1 MRWTTLLKGSWAGS
15 AWLRRYKAPKWSTR
29 NWNSGFRHSVQS
41 GTKQCEVLFLKFN
54 LNIQTSSKSD
64 ETCLVVSSIQCTPT
78 HIKELNWATIWIWKI
93 KMSQHVN
100 SLLPI
105 RDLERFMRRKQHCIQ
120 TWGHY
125 LSHLGVESGLGPKI
139 KFVLPK
145 QNCNFYL
152 RSNSMQALQIVGQH
166 RLKAYHEKRQF

>member
-1 MRWTTLLKGSWAGS
+1 MRWANLLKGTWTG
-15 AWLRRYKAPKWSTR
+15 WTWFGRYKAPKWSTR

-54 LNIQTSSKSD
+54 LNIQTSSKID
-64 ETCLVVSSIQCTPT
+64 VTCLVLSSTQCTPT
-78 HIKELNWATIWIWKI
+78 HIKESSWVTILIWRI

-105 RDLERFMRRKQHCIQ
+105 RDLERFLSPKGHCIQ
-120 TWGHY
+120 TWGHC

-139 KFVLPK
+139 KFVVIHL
-145 QNCNFYL
+145 NYNFHL
-152 RSNSMQALQIVGQH
+152 MSNMITWFHTIIWPWSRQH
-166 RLKAYHEKRQF
+166 HDKP